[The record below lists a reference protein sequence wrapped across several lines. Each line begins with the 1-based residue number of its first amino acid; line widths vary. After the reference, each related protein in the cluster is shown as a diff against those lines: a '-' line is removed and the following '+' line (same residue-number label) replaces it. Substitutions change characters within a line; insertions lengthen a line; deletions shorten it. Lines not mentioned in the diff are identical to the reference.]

1 MKHVILPMFAMYM
14 ILQNNTV
21 TTLSGEAIEPDADGN
36 YLLTLSVDTKKQKAG
51 EIAKVSP
58 KTLESLTSAENIVWL
73 EQKAAPAPAPA
84 ATPKAPSVRQ
94 ELKKKIAAA
103 TTAVLNAKGEAVMP
117 AVLELQKLQAQL
129 EALGTEK
136 PAAKEMSA
144 EEIASNERIQAL
156 RVAFTEAEKALDEA
170 IIAHNATAG
179 FGKQKR
185 SGRAEG
191 TSGSRGAGKQ
201 LTYDEA
207 QEIRKYIAENPE
219 LKKHE
224 ICTHFGLEP
233 VAFDRIKYY
242 RQYRLVKGDT
252 MHLPFSDKFFN
263 CFAGEKINE
272 IPGIMEVAAK
282 AKGATEALK
291 LQAAWYSVKP
301 TETAPDDSTVDEGTE
316 APAEGTEA
324 TA

>member
-1 MKHVILPMFAMYM
+1 MKYVILPMFAAYM
-14 ILQNNTV
+14 VMQNNTV
-21 TTLSGEAIEPDADGN
+21 TTLSGEAIEPDESGS
-36 YLLTLSVDTKKQKAG
+36 YLLTLSIDTKKQKAG

-73 EQKAAPAPAPA
+73 EQKAAPAPAA
-84 ATPKAPSVRQ
+84 APKAPSLRK
-94 ELKKKIAAA
+94 ELKAKIAEA
-103 TTAVLNAKGEAVMP
+103 TTAVLNAKPED
-117 AVLELQKLQAQL
+117 VLAKVDVLKALQAKL

-144 EEIASNERIQAL
+144 EEVASNEKIQAL
-156 RVAFTEAEKALDEA
+156 RVAYTEAEKALDTA
-170 IIAHNATAG
+170 IVAHNSTSG

-191 TSGSRGAGKQ
+191 TSASRGESKQ
-201 LTYDEA
+201 LTYAEA

-224 ICTHFGLEP
+224 ICTHFAIEP

-242 RQYRLVKGDT
+242 RQYRLVKGDI

-272 IPGIMEVAAK
+272 IPGIMEAAK
-282 AKGATEALK
+282 NAKGATDALK
-291 LQAAWYSVKP
+291 LQAAWYGVKA
-301 TETAPDDSTVDEGTE
+301 TETASSEDEATE
-316 APAEGTEA
+316 APAEA
-324 TA
+324 